1 MRKLTRE
8 YLIYK
13 EGDFK
18 NQLDMV
24 TAKLIEIE
32 KTFKIVNFNVDAEEP
47 QIIIRIEGVEK

>member
-18 NQLDMV
+18 NQLDIVM
-24 TAKLIEIE
+24 AKLIEIE
-32 KTFKIVNFNVDAEEP
+32 KTFTIFSFNVDAEEP
-47 QIIIRIEGVEK
+47 QIIIRVEGNEK